1 MRINEPTIRKKD
13 IIRSMKNLPEN
24 VLVDDLIERIILL
37 SKIEQGMAEAK
48 AGKGIS
54 IEAMQKKV
62 RSWSK

>member
-1 MRINEPTIRKKD
+1 MRIKEPTIKKKD
-13 IIRSMKNLPEN
+13 VLETLPEN
-24 VLVDDLIERIILL
+24 LLVEDLIERIILL

>member
-1 MRINEPTIRKKD
+1 MRIKEPTIKKKD
-13 IIRSMKNLPEN
+13 VLETMKSLPEN
-24 VLVDDLIERIILL
+24 LLVEDLIERIILL

>member
-1 MRINEPTIRKKD
+1 MRIKEPTIRKKD

-24 VLVDDLIERIILL
+24 VLVDELIERIILL